1 MRDETRL
8 YQHHNLMRGAVA
20 LLVGAL
26 AAWLLIAPASAAIQ
40 KIPDPPPAP
49 GSYGL
54 EATKKQPAPTT
65 APTITT
71 PSSGNSFAN
80 SPITVGGLCNGDLLV
95 QIYDNGV
102 MVGAVECKGGSFQLQ
117 VSLFTGVND
126 LSAIQYDELEQ
137 ASPESNH
144 VLINFNN
151 ANFTAFGDL
160 ITLTSNY
167 GRRAA
172 APGKTLVWPLL
183 LSGGR
188 APYAFSIDWGDGT
201 PAQLKSL
208 SLAGALDIDHVYN
221 QGGIYHVTIK
231 VTDANGV
238 SAFLQVVGVA
248 TGKPSATVGST
259 GSSGGGAI
267 IITRIIWLPTLICLL
282 LLLPAFWLGRRSEL
296 ISLQRR
302 LEKDLARYNEI

>member
-1 MRDETRL
+1 
-8 YQHHNLMRGAVA
+8 
-20 LLVGAL
+20 
-26 AAWLLIAPASAAIQ
+26 
-40 KIPDPPPAP
+40 
-49 GSYGL
+49 
-54 EATKKQPAPTT
+54 
-65 APTITT
+65 
-71 PSSGNSFAN
+71 
-80 SPITVGGLCNGDLLV
+80 
-95 QIYDNGV
+95 

-144 VLINFNN
+144 VLINYNN

-172 APGKTLVWPLL
+172 APGKTLTWPLL

-188 APYAFSIDWGDGT
+188 APYAFSVDWGDGT

-208 SLAGALDIDHVYN
+208 ALAGALDIDHVYN
-221 QGGIYHVTIK
+221 QSGIYHVTIK

-238 SAFLQVVGVA
+238 SAFLQVVAVA
-248 TGKPSATVGST
+248 TGKATATT
-259 GSSGGGAI
+259 GNTGTSGGGAI

-296 ISLQRR
+296 VSLQRR